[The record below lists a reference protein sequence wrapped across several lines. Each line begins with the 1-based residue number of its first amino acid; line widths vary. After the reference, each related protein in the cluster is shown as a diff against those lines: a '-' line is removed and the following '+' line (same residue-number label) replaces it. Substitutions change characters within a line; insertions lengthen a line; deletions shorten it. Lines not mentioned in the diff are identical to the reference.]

1 MFLIHL
7 YFFFNANF
15 VIFEYQTL
23 VKFTKQKR
31 KKNKEIHETDT
42 QKKS

>member
-31 KKNKEIHETDT
+31 KNKEIHETDT